1 MRVATSGPNLLRN
14 PSFEE
19 GTGLAKEW
27 TNESKT
33 AGKPT
38 FTVSDTIGV
47 VTGGHAQRMVY
58 EGTEDDDNSK
68 VQFFQAP
75 VEGVEWFPL
84 SIRFDN
90 DAREYVHVYLVG
102 DGRQWL
108 LGRVEPG
115 AVATLKVPDA
125 ALGARLR
132 FVQLAV
138 IQGGRLT
145 PDAVHDRRAELT
157 TLQPAVA
164 ILSQQ
169 WRFTQG
175 EIRSLAARR

>member
-1 MRVATSGPNLLRN
+1 MTTPRTLAVVSLGVTTTAFRMTAIAMTALTLGACAGGPSR
-14 PSFEE
+14 P
-19 GTGLAKEW
+19 AVD
-27 TNESKT
+27 
-33 AGKPT
+33 AP
-38 FTVSDTIGV
+38 
-47 VTGGHAQRMVY
+47 
-58 EGTEDDDNSK
+58 
-68 VQFFQAP
+68 AP
-75 VEGVEWFPL
+75 VEGVEWYPL

-90 DAREYVHVYLVG
+90 DVRDYVHVYLIG

-125 ALGARLR
+125 AVNARLR

-138 IQGGRLT
+138 IEGGRLT

-157 TLQPAVA
+157 TLQPASA
-164 ILSQQ
+164 ILSQR

-175 EIRSLAARR
+175 EIRSLAAGVP

>member
-1 MRVATSGPNLLRN
+1 MTTPRTRAVVSLAVTATAFRMTAIAMTAVALGACART
-14 PSFEE
+14 
-19 GTGLAKEW
+19 
-27 TNESKT
+27 
-33 AGKPT
+33 PT
-38 FTVSDTIGV
+38 PAVE
-47 VTGGHAQRMVY
+47 AP
-58 EGTEDDDNSK
+58 
-68 VQFFQAP
+68 AP

-90 DAREYVHVYLVG
+90 DAREYVHVYLIG

-115 AVATLKVPDA
+115 AVGTLKVPDEA
-125 ALGARLR
+125 FGGKLR

-145 PDAVHDRRAELT
+145 PDAAHDRRAELT
-157 TLQPAVA
+157 ILQPATS

-175 EIRSLAARR
+175 EIRSLAAGVR

>member
-1 MRVATSGPNLLRN
+1 MTTLRTRAVVSLALTATAFRMTAITMTALTLGACAGA
-14 PSFEE
+14 PS
-19 GTGLAKEW
+19 
-27 TNESKT
+27 
-33 AGKPT
+33 
-38 FTVSDTIGV
+38 
-47 VTGGHAQRMVY
+47 HAAV
-58 EGTEDDDNSK
+58 EAPG
-68 VQFFQAP
+68 P

-90 DAREYVHVYLVG
+90 DAREYVHVYLIG

-115 AVATLKVPDA
+115 AVGTLKIPDA
-125 ALGARLR
+125 ALGGKLR

-145 PDAVHDRRAELT
+145 PDAAHDRRAELT
-157 TLQPAVA
+157 ILQPATS
-164 ILSQQ
+164 ILSQR

-175 EIRSLAARR
+175 EIRSLAAGVR

>member
-1 MRVATSGPNLLRN
+1 MTTPRNRAVVSLAVTATAFRMTAITMTALTVGACART
-14 PSFEE
+14 PSRPAAE
-19 GTGLAKEW
+19 A
-27 TNESKT
+27 
-33 AGKPT
+33 A
-38 FTVSDTIGV
+38 
-47 VTGGHAQRMVY
+47 
-58 EGTEDDDNSK
+58 
-68 VQFFQAP
+68 AP

-90 DAREYVHVYLVG
+90 DARDYVHVYLIG

-115 AVATLKVPDA
+115 AIATLKIPDA
-125 ALGARLR
+125 AFGGKLR

-145 PDAVHDRRAELT
+145 PDAAHDRRAELT
-157 TLQPAVA
+157 ILQPATA

-175 EIRSLAARR
+175 ELRPLAAGVR

>member
-1 MRVATSGPNLLRN
+1 MTTPRTHAVVSLAVTTTAFRMTAITMTALALGACART
-14 PSFEE
+14 PSRPAVE
-19 GTGLAKEW
+19 A
-27 TNESKT
+27 
-33 AGKPT
+33 P
-38 FTVSDTIGV
+38 
-47 VTGGHAQRMVY
+47 
-58 EGTEDDDNSK
+58 
-68 VQFFQAP
+68 AP

-90 DAREYVHVYLVG
+90 DARDYVHVYLIG

-115 AVATLKVPDA
+115 AIATLKIPDA
-125 ALGARLR
+125 AFGGKLR

-145 PDAVHDRRAELT
+145 PDAAHDRRAELT
-157 TLQPAVA
+157 ILQPATA

-175 EIRSLAARR
+175 EIRALAAGVR

>member
-1 MRVATSGPNLLRN
+1 MTTPRTRAVVSLAVTATAFRMTAITMTALTLGACAGA
-14 PSFEE
+14 PS
-19 GTGLAKEW
+19 
-27 TNESKT
+27 
-33 AGKPT
+33 
-38 FTVSDTIGV
+38 
-47 VTGGHAQRMVY
+47 HAAV
-58 EGTEDDDNSK
+58 EAP
-68 VQFFQAP
+68 AP
-75 VEGVEWFPL
+75 VEGAEWFPL

-90 DAREYVHVYLVG
+90 DAREYVHVYLIG

-115 AVATLKVPDA
+115 AVGTLKIPDA
-125 ALGARLR
+125 ALGGKLR

-145 PDAVHDRRAELT
+145 PDAAHDKRAELT
-157 TLQPAVA
+157 ILHPATS

-175 EIRSLAARR
+175 EIRPLAAGAR

>member
-1 MRVATSGPNLLRN
+1 MTTPRTRAVVSLAVTATAFRM
-14 PSFEE
+14 
-19 GTGLAKEW
+19 
-27 TNESKT
+27 T
-33 AGKPT
+33 AIAMTAVTLGAWARTPT
-38 FTVSDTIGV
+38 PAVE
-47 VTGGHAQRMVY
+47 AP
-58 EGTEDDDNSK
+58 
-68 VQFFQAP
+68 AP
-75 VEGVEWFPL
+75 VEGAEWFPL

-90 DAREYVHVYLVG
+90 DAREYVHVYLIG

-115 AVATLKVPDA
+115 AVGTLKIPA
-125 ALGARLR
+125 EAFGGKLR

-145 PDAVHDRRAELT
+145 PDAAHDRRAELT
-157 TLQPAVA
+157 ILQPATS

-175 EIRSLAARR
+175 EIRPLAAGVR

>member
-1 MRVATSGPNLLRN
+1 MTTPRTRAVVSLAVTATAFRMTAITMTALTLGACAGA
-14 PSFEE
+14 PSH
-19 GTGLAKEW
+19 
-27 TNESKT
+27 T
-33 AGKPT
+33 AVEAPP
-38 FTVSDTIGV
+38 
-47 VTGGHAQRMVY
+47 
-58 EGTEDDDNSK
+58 
-68 VQFFQAP
+68 P
-75 VEGVEWFPL
+75 VEGAEWFPL

-90 DAREYVHVYLVG
+90 DAREYVHVYLIG

-115 AVATLKVPDA
+115 AVGTLKIPDEA
-125 ALGARLR
+125 FGGKLR

-145 PDAVHDRRAELT
+145 PDAAHDRRAELT
-157 TLQPAVA
+157 ILQPATA

-175 EIRSLAARR
+175 ELRPLAAGVR

>member
-1 MRVATSGPNLLRN
+1 MTTPRTRAVVSLAVTATAFRM
-14 PSFEE
+14 
-19 GTGLAKEW
+19 
-27 TNESKT
+27 T
-33 AGKPT
+33 AIAMTAVTLGACARTPT
-38 FTVSDTIGV
+38 PAVE
-47 VTGGHAQRMVY
+47 AP
-58 EGTEDDDNSK
+58 
-68 VQFFQAP
+68 AP
-75 VEGVEWFPL
+75 VEGAEWFPL

-90 DAREYVHVYLVG
+90 DAREYVHVYLIG

-115 AVATLKVPDA
+115 AVGTLKIPA
-125 ALGARLR
+125 EAFGGKLR

-145 PDAVHDRRAELT
+145 PDAAHDRRAELT
-157 TLQPAVA
+157 ILQPATS

-175 EIRSLAARR
+175 EIRSLAAGVR

>member
-1 MRVATSGPNLLRN
+1 MTTPRTHAVVSLAVTTTAFRMTAIAITALTLGACAGA
-14 PSFEE
+14 PSH
-19 GTGLAKEW
+19 
-27 TNESKT
+27 
-33 AGKPT
+33 AGVEAP
-38 FTVSDTIGV
+38 
-47 VTGGHAQRMVY
+47 
-58 EGTEDDDNSK
+58 
-68 VQFFQAP
+68 AP
-75 VEGVEWFPL
+75 VEGAEWFPL

-90 DAREYVHVYLVG
+90 DAREYVHVYLIG

-115 AVATLKVPDA
+115 AVGTLKIPDA
-125 ALGARLR
+125 ALGGKLR

-145 PDAVHDRRAELT
+145 PDAAHDKRAELT
-157 TLQPAVA
+157 ILQPATS

-175 EIRSLAARR
+175 EIRPLAAGAR

>member
-1 MRVATSGPNLLRN
+1 MTTPRTRAVVSLAVSATAFRMTAITMVALTLGACART
-14 PSFEE
+14 PSRP
-19 GTGLAKEW
+19 A
-27 TNESKT
+27 
-33 AGKPT
+33 
-38 FTVSDTIGV
+38 V
-47 VTGGHAQRMVY
+47 VAPG
-58 EGTEDDDNSK
+58 
-68 VQFFQAP
+68 P
-75 VEGVEWFPL
+75 VEGMEWFPL

-115 AVATLKVPDA
+115 AVATLKIPDA
-125 ALGARLR
+125 AVGGKLR

-145 PDAVHDRRAELT
+145 PDAAHDTKAELT
-157 TLQPAVA
+157 ILQPTTS

-169 WRFTQG
+169 WRFTGG
-175 EIRSLAARR
+175 EIRSLAAGVR

>member
-1 MRVATSGPNLLRN
+1 MTTPRTRAVVS
-14 PSFEE
+14 
-19 GTGLAKEW
+19 LAV
-27 TNESKT
+27 TTT
-33 AGKPT
+33 A
-38 FTVSDTIGV
+38 F
-47 VTGGHAQRMVY
+47 RMTAITMTALTLGACARTASHPAV
-58 EGTEDDDNSK
+58 EAP
-68 VQFFQAP
+68 AP

-90 DAREYVHVYLVG
+90 DARDYVHVYLIG

-115 AVATLKVPDA
+115 AIATLKIPDA
-125 ALGARLR
+125 AFGGKLR

-145 PDAVHDRRAELT
+145 PDAAHDRRAEVT
-157 TLQPAVA
+157 ILQPATA

-175 EIRSLAARR
+175 EIRSLAAGVR

>member
-1 MRVATSGPNLLRN
+1 MTTPRTRAVVSLAVTATAFRM
-14 PSFEE
+14 
-19 GTGLAKEW
+19 
-27 TNESKT
+27 T
-33 AGKPT
+33 AIAMTAVTLGAWARTPT
-38 FTVSDTIGV
+38 PAVE
-47 VTGGHAQRMVY
+47 AP
-58 EGTEDDDNSK
+58 
-68 VQFFQAP
+68 AP
-75 VEGVEWFPL
+75 VEGAEWFPL

-90 DAREYVHVYLVG
+90 DAREYVHVYLIG

-115 AVATLKVPDA
+115 AVGTLKIPA
-125 ALGARLR
+125 EAFGGKLR

-145 PDAVHDRRAELT
+145 PDAAHDRRAELT
-157 TLQPAVA
+157 ILQPATS

-175 EIRSLAARR
+175 EIRSLAAGVR

>member
-1 MRVATSGPNLLRN
+1 MTTPRTRAVVSLAVTATAFRMTAITMTALTLGACAGA
-14 PSFEE
+14 PS
-19 GTGLAKEW
+19 
-27 TNESKT
+27 
-33 AGKPT
+33 
-38 FTVSDTIGV
+38 
-47 VTGGHAQRMVY
+47 HAAV
-58 EGTEDDDNSK
+58 EAP
-68 VQFFQAP
+68 AP
-75 VEGVEWFPL
+75 VEGAEWFPL

-90 DAREYVHVYLVG
+90 DAREYVHVYLIG

-115 AVATLKVPDA
+115 AVGTLKIPA
-125 ALGARLR
+125 EAFGGKLR

-145 PDAVHDRRAELT
+145 PDAAHDKRAELT
-157 TLQPAVA
+157 ILQPATS

-175 EIRSLAARR
+175 EIRPLAAGAR

>member
-1 MRVATSGPNLLRN
+1 MTTLRTRAVVSLALTATAFRMTAITMTALTLGACAGA
-14 PSFEE
+14 PS
-19 GTGLAKEW
+19 
-27 TNESKT
+27 
-33 AGKPT
+33 
-38 FTVSDTIGV
+38 
-47 VTGGHAQRMVY
+47 HAAV
-58 EGTEDDDNSK
+58 EAPG
-68 VQFFQAP
+68 P

-90 DAREYVHVYLVG
+90 DAREYVHVYLIG

-115 AVATLKVPDA
+115 AVGTLKIPDEA
-125 ALGARLR
+125 VGGKLR

-145 PDAVHDRRAELT
+145 PDAAHDRRAELT
-157 TLQPAVA
+157 ILQPATS
-164 ILSQQ
+164 ILSQR

-175 EIRSLAARR
+175 EIRSLAAGVR

>member
-1 MRVATSGPNLLRN
+1 MTTPRTRAVVSLAVTATAFRM
-14 PSFEE
+14 
-19 GTGLAKEW
+19 
-27 TNESKT
+27 T
-33 AGKPT
+33 AIT
-38 FTVSDTIGV
+38 MTA
-47 VTGGHAQRMVY
+47 VTLGACAR
-58 EGTEDDDNSK
+58 TP
-68 VQFFQAP
+68 AP
-75 VEGVEWFPL
+75 ALEAPAAVEGAEWFPL

-90 DAREYVHVYLVG
+90 DAREYVHVYLIG

-115 AVATLKVPDA
+115 AVGTLKIPA
-125 ALGARLR
+125 EAFGGKLR

-145 PDAVHDRRAELT
+145 PDAAHDRRAELT
-157 TLQPAVA
+157 ILQPATS

-175 EIRSLAARR
+175 EIRSLAAGVR

>member
-1 MRVATSGPNLLRN
+1 MTTPRTRAVVSLDVATTVFR
-14 PSFEE
+14 
-19 GTGLAKEW
+19 
-27 TNESKT
+27 T
-33 AGKPT
+33 AAIAMTALTLGACAGASSRP
-38 FTVSDTIGV
+38 
-47 VTGGHAQRMVY
+47 AL
-58 EGTEDDDNSK
+58 EAPAPED
-68 VQFFQAP
+68 A
-75 VEGVEWFPL
+75 VEWFPL

-90 DAREYVHVYLVG
+90 DVRDYVHVYLIG

-115 AVATLKVPDA
+115 AVATLKIPDA

-138 IQGGRLT
+138 IEGGRLT
-145 PDAVHDRRAELT
+145 PDALHDRRAELT

-169 WRFTQG
+169 WRFSQG
-175 EIRSLAARR
+175 ELTSLAAKGR

>member
-1 MRVATSGPNLLRN
+1 MTTPRTRAVVSLAVTATAFRMTAITMIALTFGACAGA
-14 PSFEE
+14 PS
-19 GTGLAKEW
+19 
-27 TNESKT
+27 
-33 AGKPT
+33 
-38 FTVSDTIGV
+38 
-47 VTGGHAQRMVY
+47 HAAV
-58 EGTEDDDNSK
+58 EAP
-68 VQFFQAP
+68 AP
-75 VEGVEWFPL
+75 VEGAEWFPL

-90 DAREYVHVYLVG
+90 DAREYVHVYLIG

-115 AVATLKVPDA
+115 AVGTLKIPDA
-125 ALGARLR
+125 ALGGKLR

-145 PDAVHDRRAELT
+145 PDAAHDKRAELT
-157 TLQPAVA
+157 ILQPATS

-175 EIRSLAARR
+175 EIRPLAAGAR

>member
-1 MRVATSGPNLLRN
+1 MTTTRTRAVVSLAVTATAFRM
-14 PSFEE
+14 
-19 GTGLAKEW
+19 TAITMTALALGACAR
-27 TNESKT
+27 T
-33 AGKPT
+33 PT
-38 FTVSDTIGV
+38 PAVE
-47 VTGGHAQRMVY
+47 AP
-58 EGTEDDDNSK
+58 
-68 VQFFQAP
+68 AP

-90 DAREYVHVYLVG
+90 DAREYVHVYLIG

-115 AVATLKVPDA
+115 AVGTLKIPDA
-125 ALGARLR
+125 AFGGKLR

-145 PDAVHDRRAELT
+145 PDAAHDKRAELT
-157 TLQPAVA
+157 ILQPATS

-175 EIRSLAARR
+175 EIRSLAAGVR

>member
-1 MRVATSGPNLLRN
+1 MTTPRTRAVVSLAVTATAFRMTAITMTALTLGACAGA
-14 PSFEE
+14 PS
-19 GTGLAKEW
+19 
-27 TNESKT
+27 
-33 AGKPT
+33 
-38 FTVSDTIGV
+38 
-47 VTGGHAQRMVY
+47 HAAV
-58 EGTEDDDNSK
+58 EAP
-68 VQFFQAP
+68 AP
-75 VEGVEWFPL
+75 VEGAEWFPL

-90 DAREYVHVYLVG
+90 DAREYVHVYLIG

-115 AVATLKVPDA
+115 AVGTLKIPDA
-125 ALGARLR
+125 ALGGKLR

-145 PDAVHDRRAELT
+145 PDAAHDKRAELT
-157 TLQPAVA
+157 ILQPATS

-175 EIRSLAARR
+175 EIRPLAAGAR

>member
-1 MRVATSGPNLLRN
+1 MTTPRTRAVVSLAVTATAFRM
-14 PSFEE
+14 
-19 GTGLAKEW
+19 TAITMTALALGACAR
-27 TNESKT
+27 T
-33 AGKPT
+33 PT
-38 FTVSDTIGV
+38 PAVE
-47 VTGGHAQRMVY
+47 AP
-58 EGTEDDDNSK
+58 
-68 VQFFQAP
+68 AP
-75 VEGVEWFPL
+75 VEGAEWFPL

-90 DAREYVHVYLVG
+90 DAREYVHVYLIG

-115 AVATLKVPDA
+115 AVGTLKIPA
-125 ALGARLR
+125 EAFGGKLR

-145 PDAVHDRRAELT
+145 PDAAHDRRAELT
-157 TLQPAVA
+157 ILQPATS

-175 EIRSLAARR
+175 EIRSLAAGVR

>member
-1 MRVATSGPNLLRN
+1 MTTPRT
-14 PSFEE
+14 
-19 GTGLAKEW
+19 
-27 TNESKT
+27 T
-33 AGKPT
+33 AV
-38 FTVSDTIGV
+38 VSIGV
-47 VTGGHAQRMVY
+47 MTTVFRMAAVTMTALMLGACAG
-58 EGTEDDDNSK
+58 
-68 VQFFQAP
+68 AP
-75 VEGVEWFPL
+75 SRPAAEPPAPDVVEWFPL

-90 DAREYVHVYLVG
+90 AVRDYVHVYLIG

-115 AVATLKVPDA
+115 AVATLKIPDA

-145 PDAVHDRRAELT
+145 PDAAHDRRAELT

-164 ILSQQ
+164 ILAQQ
-169 WRFTQG
+169 WRFSQG
-175 EIRSLAARR
+175 ELTPLAARAR